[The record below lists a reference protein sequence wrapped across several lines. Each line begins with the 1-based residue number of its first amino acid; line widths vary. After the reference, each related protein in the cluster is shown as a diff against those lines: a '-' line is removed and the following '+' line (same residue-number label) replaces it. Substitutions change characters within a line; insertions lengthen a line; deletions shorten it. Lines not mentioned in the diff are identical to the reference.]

1 MDSKVLMVSVG
12 CLTMPV
18 IGMGTASHLGKQSPI
33 AEALNI
39 GLIKNSLSRPSY
51 GIFSLVECHGRVST
65 SWSDGPRSSTKRL
78 NETLSFAKIPPAM
91 NQVNIRNLCYF
102 DSSTWTRE
110 YDTSKEERSVTM

>member
-1 MDSKVLMVSVG
+1 
-12 CLTMPV
+12 
-18 IGMGTASHLGKQSPI
+18 MGLSSHLGKQSPI

-51 GIFSLVECHGRVST
+51 GVYFCRTRLGIFSLVECHGRVST